1 MTDPSVRHERF
12 FRAWAKST
20 PAFDKEQA
28 RGRFLAAHGRAVRP
42 RRWRAG
48 ACLAAA
54 MVVSVA
60 TVLWIRRPAPVS
72 FTTSTGQGRVGDWLA
87 TDDSS
92 EMPLSFSE
100 GTRVILQHD
109 SRGRVGDVG
118 RRGALFLLERGSLHA
133 EIVHR
138 PGNDW
143 RFEAGPFEIQ
153 VTGTA
158 LNVAWDPAKEEFTL
172 GVDKGSV
179 VLHGPYLG
187 GERLV
192 QAGERCVVDVP
203 SKSMRLLSG
212 GGADPPV
219 AAAVESPGAPLP
231 ASSGPSGSSAGARLS
246 SLNASTAIAW
256 TVLEERGDYDGA
268 YAAVQRLGTSS
279 LLRTA
284 SADALL
290 QLAQV
295 GQLSGHR
302 DLERDALMAC
312 RRRFASTSQAA
323 LASYGLGRASSP
335 AEAATW
341 FKSYLA
347 EQPHG
352 ALAREAAGR
361 LIEAYSQAG
370 DGSDARDTARRYL
383 AEYPGGPHASLARGI
398 LAGKGGE

>member
-1 MTDPSVRHERF
+1 
-12 FRAWAKST
+12 
-20 PAFDKEQA
+20 
-28 RGRFLAAHGRAVRP
+28 
-42 RRWRAG
+42 
-48 ACLAAA
+48 
-54 MVVSVA
+54 
-60 TVLWIRRPAPVS
+60 
-72 FTTSTGQGRVGDWLA
+72 
-87 TDDSS
+87 
-92 EMPLSFSE
+92 
-100 GTRVILQHD
+100 
-109 SRGRVGDVG
+109 
-118 RRGALFLLERGSLHA
+118 
-133 EIVHR
+133 
-138 PGNDW
+138 
-143 RFEAGPFEIQ
+143 
-153 VTGTA
+153 
-158 LNVAWDPAKEEFTL
+158 
-172 GVDKGSV
+172 
-179 VLHGPYLG
+179 
-187 GERLV
+187 
-192 QAGERCVVDVP
+192 
-203 SKSMRLLSG
+203 
-212 GGADPPV
+212 
-219 AAAVESPGAPLP
+219 
-231 ASSGPSGSSAGARLS
+231 LS

-268 YAAVQRLGTSS
+268 YAAVQRSGTSS

-312 RRRFASTSQAA
+312 RRRFANTSQAA

-352 ALAREAAGR
+352 SLAREAAGR

-370 DGSDARDTARRYL
+370 DGSDARDTARYYL